1 MGRGFIPLA
10 KRAFQYLVQKVQGAF
25 QYLVQKVL
33 ELHPTPTPPP
43 PPRRSMTDAEWAEHT
58 RKFNARIAEIDRTI
72 EQSREFRRVHNI
84 S

>member
-10 KRAFQYLVQKVQGAF
+10 KHTFQNLIQKVQD
-25 QYLVQKVL
+25 LVHKVL
-33 ELHPTPTPPP
+33 KLHHTPTPPP